1 MIRVVVF
8 GTFDGL
14 HPGHEAFLKQA
25 RELGDELI
33 VCVARDVIVEQLKGR
48 LPKFDLNE
56 RLAELQKLPAVSQA
70 IKGDKHLGSYAIFA
84 QLRADIVAF
93 GYDQDDLMADFKR
106 FQQVTGDETPVHVL
120 KPYRAEEYKSSL
132 LNHAI

>member
-1 MIRVVVF
+1 MMRVVAF

-33 VCVARDVIVEQLKGR
+33 VCVARDAVVEKLKGR
-48 LPKFDLNE
+48 PPKYDLNE

-70 IKGDKHLGSYAIFA
+70 VKGDKHLGSYAIFA
-84 QLRADIVAF
+84 QLRPDAVAF
-93 GYDQDDLMADFKR
+93 GYDQEGLMADFKR
-106 FQQVTGDETPVHVL
+106 FQQETGDETPVHVL

-132 LNHAI
+132 LNNTL